1 MFSIFIS
8 VKFLKNIIISKI
20 LQCIIKLGDHLHHH
34 HFPLQINFPCWFI
47 LLLHH
52 HHFPQVPH
60 HHSIISV
67 ILVASKAF
75 KVEPPLIST

>member
-8 VKFLKNIIISKI
+8 VKFLKNIIISLI

-34 HFPLQINFPCWFI
+34 FPLQINFPCWFI
-47 LLLHH
+47 PLLHLH
-52 HHFPQVPH
+52 RFPQVLH
-60 HHSIISV
+60 HYLIISV

-75 KVEPPLIST
+75 KVEPPLTST